1 MFWIIGENT
10 TTINKRKKRKNNL
23 MYNDQDYGGWLIEDL
38 KDHYKELM
46 RQRDHSELYT
56 DRAQLNN
63 IMLTILSEIQSRE
76 RNS

>member
-1 MFWIIGENT
+1 
-10 TTINKRKKRKNNL
+10 

-76 RNS
+76 RNL

>member
-1 MFWIIGENT
+1 
-10 TTINKRKKRKNNL
+10 

-76 RNS
+76 RNSKWLKI